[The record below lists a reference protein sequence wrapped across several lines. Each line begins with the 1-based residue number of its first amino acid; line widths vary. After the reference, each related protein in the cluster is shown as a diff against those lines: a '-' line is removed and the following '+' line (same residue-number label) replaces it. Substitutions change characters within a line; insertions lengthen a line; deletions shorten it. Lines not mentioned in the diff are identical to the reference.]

1 MFLKHL
7 IIDAVYDNTYWL
19 FNVLCW
25 LSNIYEGAEWTGP
38 LGWWW
43 WGGGGGPLVFSYIR
57 RLRSFLEVQIIEF
70 LYFLGFSD
78 KILFFWGTK
87 ILWIVFGFSQN

>member
-1 MFLKHL
+1 MTIRIGYSMFC
-7 IIDAVYDNTYWL
+7 VGYR
-19 FNVLCW
+19 
-25 LSNIYEGAEWTGP
+25 IYTRERSGRVPWG
-38 LGWWW
+38 GGG
-43 WGGGGGPLVFSYIR
+43 GGGGGPLVFSYIR